1 APLTAYVMEG
11 WPGWSVAS
19 SSRCSAARRRA
30 DAFRCGRSGSSG
42 PPRGIRAAAGGI
54 RAAGSAC
61 ALLSTTFLLSLAAR
75 GTQLALVC
83 LDGIRHRIILPVLP
97 IATVSEHIGSTSPL
111 LLQSASVAC
120 GASVLGGHTRR

>member
-54 RAAGSAC
+54 CAAASAC
-61 ALLSTTFLLSLAAR
+61 ALLSTTFLESLAAS
-75 GTQLALVC
+75 GTQLALVR
-83 LDGIRHRIILPVLP
+83 LAAVRHRIILPVL
-97 IATVSEHIGSTSPL
+97 HI
-111 LLQSASVAC
+111 V
-120 GASVLGGHTRR
+120 TRVE

>member
-42 PPRGIRAAAGGI
+42 PPHGTRAAAGGI
-54 RAAGSAC
+54 RAADSAC
-61 ALLSTTFLLSLAAR
+61 ALLSTTFLESLAAS
-75 GTQLALVC
+75 GTQLALV
-83 LDGIRHRIILPVLP
+83 RPEAVRYRIIVP
-97 IATVSEHIGSTSPL
+97 ILHIPTVSEHIRAASPPPI
-111 LLQSASVAC
+111 
-120 GASVLGGHTRR
+120 H